1 MVSRTWKIA
10 SEVYFPKEIHGKFP
24 RTYHLESQEI
34 ETEKGVCVLWGA
46 EWGFLRE
53 YPGH

>member
-10 SEVYFPKEIHGKFP
+10 SKVYFPKEIHGTCP
-24 RTYHLESQEI
+24 RTYHPESQGT
-34 ETEKGVCVLWGA
+34 ETEKGMYVLGGA
-46 EWGFLRE
+46 EWGFLRG